1 MKIITIGKDG
11 VQEAV
16 NPVVS
21 STGAND
27 KGKPVG
33 LDETGKLDPT
43 VMPSGLGATTYVAP
57 ADEALSAGDFVNIF
71 DDAGTTKVRLADAQS
86 VTRLAHGF
94 VKNSV
99 AAGGNAS
106 VYLEGENDKLSGLTV
121 GSEYFLDVNNKGK
134 VVTNPYVTP
143 GVVVQNL
150 GFALSKTTILFERGK
165 GIIIK

>member
-11 VQEAV
+11 IQEAV

-86 VTRLAHGF
+86 ATRIAHGF

-121 GSEYFLDVNNKGK
+121 GSEYFLDWNEKGK
-134 VVTNPYVTP
+134 AVTNPSVDP
-143 GVVVQNL
+143 GLVVQNL
-150 GFALSKTTILFERGK
+150 GFALSKTTILFKRGK